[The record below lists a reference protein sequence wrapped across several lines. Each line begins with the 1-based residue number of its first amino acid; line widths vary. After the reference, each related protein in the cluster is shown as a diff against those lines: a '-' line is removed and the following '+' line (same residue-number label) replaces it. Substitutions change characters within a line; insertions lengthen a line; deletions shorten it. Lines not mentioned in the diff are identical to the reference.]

1 MLLEKP
7 VARTIL
13 RAFSFESAATKRL
26 RLITILS
33 PLLASVCWGA
43 TPFATAPE
51 TESPRLLKLVV
62 VDGLN
67 ESFAAGKM
75 AYRGFVVR
83 VTNEVGRPVPDAQVT
98 FQLPE
103 QAPTGAF
110 PCGKQTETS
119 RSAKA
124 GQETVG

>member
-1 MLLEKP
+1 MLLEEP

-13 RAFSFESAATKRL
+13 LAFSFESAATKHL

-33 PLLASVCWGA
+33 LLLASVCWGA

-51 TESPRLLKLVV
+51 TESSRLLKLVV

-75 AYRGFVVR
+75 SYRGFVVR

-110 PCGKQTETS
+110 PGGQRTETPLS
-119 RSAKA
+119 HNDAHLP
-124 GQETVG
+124 